1 VPDLCRLARGGEEA
15 QAPVLQQ
22 RTKLFEI
29 PSSEVWT
36 HKIMRLNE
44 RYFAFAATTEDIV
57 CEKYMQP
64 DCTGAYVEAFRV
76 ANGTARCETSVK
88 TPLGDVSD

>member
-57 CEKYMQP
+57 CEKYMARLHGRLRGSIP
-64 DCTGAYVEAFRV
+64 RRERHGPLRDVGE
-76 ANGTARCETSVK
+76 NTAR
-88 TPLGDVSD
+88 

>member
-1 VPDLCRLARGGEEA
+1 
-15 QAPVLQQ
+15 
-22 RTKLFEI
+22 
-29 PSSEVWT
+29 
-36 HKIMRLNE
+36 MRLNE